1 MWLVSA
7 DARGGGTRDESLR
20 VSAWDANRL
29 YPSAKFYIDV
39 APSVFV
45 IFFTILTRWTC
56 SRLNIRELKA
66 RRTLEERAEQT
77 ASRGD
82 LLSRFLTCAG
92 KLW

>member
-45 IFFTILTRWTC
+45 IFFYHFN
-56 SRLNIRELKA
+56 SM
-66 RRTLEERAEQT
+66 
-77 ASRGD
+77 D
-82 LLSRFLTCAG
+82 LFPF
-92 KLW
+92 KY